1 MKTVLVSLIILFLTG
16 CTSLQYAGNAS
27 YSIKPYED
35 KHGSVHCCVVD
46 VYNGKEIAYIKTHV
60 SLGANGEIVVDLEE
74 SGVAAFQGQAIA
86 SQTAAATAS
95 TIATTVGAV
104 MIAPVAAPIANT
116 IINGIV
122 P

>member
-1 MKTVLVSLIILFLTG
+1 MKLLLASTIVLLTG
-16 CTSLQYAGNAS
+16 CQSLQYAGNAS
-27 YSIKPYED
+27 YSVKPYED
-35 KHGSVHCCVVD
+35 KNGAVHCCIVD
-46 VYNGKEIAYIKTHV
+46 VYNGKEIAHLKTHI
-60 SLGANGEIVVDLEE
+60 SMSPGGEIVVDLEE

-116 IINGIV
+116 IIKGV
-122 P
+122 VQ